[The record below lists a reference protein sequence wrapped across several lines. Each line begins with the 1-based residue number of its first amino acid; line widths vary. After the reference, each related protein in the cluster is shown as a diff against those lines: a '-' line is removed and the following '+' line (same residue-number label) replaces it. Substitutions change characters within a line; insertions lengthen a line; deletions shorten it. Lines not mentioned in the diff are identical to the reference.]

1 MFLIGWV
8 MMLCSHKKKPQLFRS
23 LALLF
28 LSLSILSAC
37 ISPEQREEEKIPP
50 MIFIE
55 PATINEEGH
64 SFDFIHRSV
73 KFETLDVYTGLS
85 SNVINKVIQ
94 DQYGLI
100 WIATVDGLN
109 KYDGKKFIIYKRNAS
124 EMNSLINNTIRDV
137 FEDSNGNLWIGTDG
151 GLEKFNRADDSFTH
165 YQHNEV
171 DSSSLPNNFVRTIF
185 EDSRGNLWIGTS
197 GGGLSKFDVDTE
209 KFTTYVHEDGN
220 PHSLVN
226 NIVRT
231 IYEDSR
237 GYLWI
242 GTWNGL
248 DRFDYES
255 ERFFHFNQDLD
266 ENSFPTIGS
275 FGRSMRGRDALA
287 DVFITTEAQFSP
299 STQQPGNHIMDIE
312 EDIDGSLWLATYGGG
327 LKRFDPYNGTFETF
341 LNIYTQETS
350 LSNNN
355 VLDIY
360 RDSQDNFWFSTND
373 GLNIYNRGNDRFVR
387 FMSDPAN
394 QEDSN
399 NLSNSNVNGIF
410 EDYAGMYW
418 ISTSGGGLNVFSP
431 TMNRF
436 QHVKNDPSR
445 PSSLSSDMV
454 WAFQQDYDGTLW
466 VANDAG
472 VDMKRKDAGYFIHF
486 DPHPEDLRNENDA
499 VYTILRDSTGMMWIG
514 TAHGLSRFNYIENKF
529 VTVSSYFFLNES
541 GVESLDDVMVT
552 DLQEDRVGNIWI
564 GTYGDGIMK
573 LSPSTGAITTL
584 QYDPDDEYSISS
596 NIINTMIKDNSG
608 KLWVG
613 TIGGGLNVLDPI
625 GDRFMSFQNDP
636 ENIDSISDDNIT
648 SLVFD
653 KNGVLW
659 IGTYNGLNRY
669 DPSTGI
675 FKSFTIRDGLISDTI
690 LGIVID
696 DAGFIWISNGNG
708 LSQLDPKSERFL
720 NFTYRDGLQ
729 GSEFASGSCG
739 KGSDGVIYF
748 GGMDGYNY
756 FYPTQLIGNSY
767 IPQIVLVSLTR
778 SGESIARDYGLE
790 EVEEITLKW
799 PENYFEFEFSALSFI
814 QPEKN
819 EYAYILEG
827 FDNEW
832 NYVGTRSY
840 GRYTNL
846 TQGNYKLR
854 LIASNNDG
862 IWNTNGKV
870 INVHVIPA
878 WWQSQWFRISA
889 AMLVTLAVIAIF
901 RLQVGSVER
910 YNRKLTKEVQDRTSD
925 IERRRRVA
933 DGLREILIRLN
944 SDLPVRESI
953 DFIACQIGALLSAR
967 SVVIIEIKSERRIRP
982 QIIYRKDKCNEEEN
996 IPSDFPIGIPD
1007 DVVEQITRQ
1016 IKIHKDFSIRR
1027 GDVSFQ
1033 STMYTGV
1040 PIYLGGEIFGGLIIQ
1055 HGNLEIRHEELELL
1069 KSFADQV
1076 GLAIG
1081 NELLRTKAE
1090 EMAVVTERNRIA
1102 RDLHDAITQ
1111 TLFSANLIAETIA
1124 EVWSQDR
1131 DKAMHLIKE
1140 MRQLN
1145 QSALAEMRTLLLEL
1159 RPSSVIE
1166 TNMLDLLDQL
1176 ANVLRGRAGCQV
1188 ELTAGEVC
1196 EVPDAV
1202 HVGIYRIA
1210 QETITNIM
1218 KHANATHVRIQLS
1231 CNKTKNKRGTHLRRR
1246 IELQIEDNGRGFN
1259 PELLSGGRFGLSNM
1273 RQRATAIGA
1282 DLIIHT
1288 DEGSGTTIQVIW
1300 QESEDTTGNGK

>member
-1 MFLIGWV
+1 MRKKLPSFKLLTFLV
-8 MMLCSHKKKPQLFRS
+8 
-23 LALLF
+23 
-28 LSLSILSAC
+28 LSLSMLSAC
-37 ISPEQREEEKIPP
+37 ISAGRGDEEEIPP
-50 MIFIE
+50 ITFIE
-55 PATINEEGH
+55 PTTINEEGQ
-64 SFDFIHRSV
+64 SFDFIRHSV
-73 KFETLDVYTGLS
+73 KFETLDIYAGLS

-100 WIATVDGLN
+100 WIATIDGLN
-109 KYDGKKFIIYKRNAS
+109 KYDGKKFTIYKRNAS
-124 EMNSLINNTIRDV
+124 EAYSLINNTIRDV

-165 YQHNEV
+165 YRHNAA
-171 DSSSLPNNFVRTIF
+171 DDTSLPNDFVRIIF
-185 EDSRGNLWIGTS
+185 EDSRGYLWIGTS
-197 GGGLSKFDVDTE
+197 GGGLSKFDVETGE
-209 KFTTYVHEDGN
+209 FTTYIHEDDN
-220 PHSLVN
+220 PYSLIN

-248 DRFDYES
+248 DRFDYET
-255 ERFFHFNQDLD
+255 ERFFHFDQELD
-266 ENSFPTIGS
+266 ENSPPNFWP
-275 FGRSMRGRDALA
+275 FGRSMRGSDAMA
-287 DVFITTEAQFSP
+287 DVFITTEAQFGS

-327 LKRFDPYNGTFETF
+327 LKKFDPYNGTFETF
-341 LNIYTQETS
+341 LNVYTQETS

-360 RDSQDNFWFSTND
+360 RDSQDNFWFGTND
-373 GLNIYNRGNDRFVR
+373 GLNIYDRGNNRFVR
-387 FMSDPAN
+387 FMSDPTN
-394 QEDSN
+394 QEESN
-399 NLSNSNVNGIF
+399 GLSNSNVNSIF
-410 EDYAGMYW
+410 EDSAGMYW
-418 ISTSGGGLNVFSP
+418 IGTSGGGLNVFSP

-436 QHVKNDPSR
+436 QLVKNDPSR
-445 PSSLSSDMV
+445 PSSLSSNII

-529 VTVSSYFFLNES
+529 VTVNSYFFLNES
-541 GVESLDDVMVT
+541 DIESLDDVTIT
-552 DLQEDRVGNIWI
+552 DLHEDRAGNIWI
-564 GTYGDGIMK
+564 GTYGDGMMK

-584 QYDPDDEYSISS
+584 KYDPEDENSISS
-596 NIINTMIKDNSG
+596 NVINTLTKDSSG
-608 KLWVG
+608 QLWIG
-613 TIGGGLNVLDPI
+613 TIGGGLNVLDTKNNHVTNFQHNP
-625 GDRFMSFQNDP
+625 GDIN
-636 ENIDSISDDNIT
+636 SISDDNIT
-648 SLVFD
+648 ALAFD
-653 KNGVLW
+653 ENDMLW
-659 IGTYNGLNRY
+659 VGTYNGLNRY
-669 DPSTGI
+669 DPATGI

-696 DAGFIWISNGNG
+696 NAGFIWISNGNG
-708 LSQLDPKSERFL
+708 LSQFDPQSERFL

-739 KGSDGVIYF
+739 KGSDGAIYF
-748 GGMDGYNY
+748 GGMDGYNF

-767 IPQIVLVSLTR
+767 IPQIVLVSLTQ
-778 SGESIARDYGLE
+778 SGENIARDHGLE

-862 IWNTNGKV
+862 IWNTGGKV
-870 INVHVIPA
+870 IHVRVIPA

-889 AMLVTLAVIAIF
+889 VMLVTLAVIAIF

-944 SDLPVRESI
+944 SNLPIRESI

-967 SVVIIEIKSERRIRP
+967 SVVIVEVKNERRKRP
-982 QIIYRKDKCNEEEN
+982 QIIYRKDNCNAEEN
-996 IPSDFPIGIPD
+996 IPSTVPTDIAD
-1007 DVVEQITRQ
+1007 DVIEQITRQ
-1016 IKIHKDFSIRR
+1016 IKTHKDFSLTKSDASSRMN
-1027 GDVSFQ
+1027 
-1033 STMYTGV
+1033 MYTGV
-1040 PIYLGGEIFGGLIIQ
+1040 PIYLGGEIYGGLIIQ
-1055 HGNLEIRHEELELL
+1055 HGDLEIRHEELELL

-1081 NELLRTKAE
+1081 NELLRTRAE

-1131 DKAMHLIKE
+1131 DKAMQLIKE

-1188 ELTAGEVC
+1188 ELFAEAVC
-1196 EVPDAV
+1196 EMPDTV

-1210 QETITNIM
+1210 QEAITNIM

-1231 CNKTKNKRGTHLRRR
+1231 CNKTKNKEGSHDRRR
-1246 IELQIEDNGRGFN
+1246 VELQIEDNGRGFN

-1288 DEGSGTTIQVIW
+1288 DEGSGTIVQVIW